1 MTARQKVD
9 IMIKTARH
17 AAAARRTLQKQASM
31 SFGERLQLA
40 GYGMIPSFATDF
52 KGRLLINSYLNK
64 AKYRKGGGG
73 SVPSTFE
80 ENIINTPGSAQAVY
94 QYLNGAGRS
103 KVPRLVDAELK
114 GKWYRLP
121 AKLLSRT
128 TFGRDYVI
136 DKVMDRM
143 LPKVNGSTDVAK
155 MFLAAGGNV

>member
-9 IMIKTARH
+9 MMIKTARH
-17 AAAARRTLQKQASM
+17 AAAARRTLQKQANM

-40 GYGMIPSFATDF
+40 GYSLLPNFASDL
-52 KGRLLINSYLNK
+52 KGRLLIDSYLDK
-64 AKYRKGGGG
+64 AKYSKGGGG

-80 ENIINTPGSAQAVY
+80 KRIVSTPGSAQAVY
-94 QYLNGAGRS
+94 QYLNGVGRS
-103 KVPRLVDAELK
+103 RVPRLVDAELK
-114 GKWYRLP
+114 DKWYRLP
-121 AKLLSRT
+121 ANLLSRT